1 MNRNDSPW
9 ANPALALALLR
20 PRNAAPKPQQPP
32 PCDTPSCQQ
41 AANKERETEKGKSP
55 CTPFKEKDKG
65 KEFPPSPAHTP
76 ARAYAQG
83 EQEQDKQEQVG
94 LGHVLKQE
102 QDKQEQVGLG
112 HVSKQEQ
119 EQSYTGRID
128 YNFVMDPRRDPVQ
141 MAMIALNIPA
151 THLWNGK
158 VYTHAGLIRWL
169 IPQIGGEG
177 AFRELVYQQLCEN
190 ETDGDPRSYAA
201 VFFAKLYARRD
212 AMRGGEG
219 TPTACKKASA
229 NAAAR
234 LRTESREAR
243 RSVSGASLPCIGVDE
258 TRGGVA

>member
-20 PRNAAPKPQQPP
+20 PRNAAPKPQQLP
-32 PCDTPSCQQ
+32 PCDTLSCQQ
-41 AANKERETEKGKSP
+41 AVNKERETEKGKSP

-65 KEFPPSPAHTP
+65 KEIPPAPVCTP

-83 EQEQDKQEQVG
+83 E
-94 LGHVLKQE
+94 QE

>member
-1 MNRNDSPW
+1 MGSRRLGG
-9 ANPALALALLR
+9 ALTGSALALLR
-20 PRNAAPKPQQPP
+20 PTNAAPKPQQPP

-41 AANKERETEKGKSP
+41 AVNKERETEKGKSP

-65 KEFPPSPAHTP
+65 KENPPAPACTP
-76 ARAYAQG
+76 ARACAQG
-83 EQEQDKQEQVG
+83 EQEKQEQEKQEQVG

-102 QDKQEQVGLG
+102 QK
-112 HVSKQEQ
+112 
-119 EQSYTGRID
+119 QSYTGRID

-169 IPQIGGEG
+169 IPQIGGER
-177 AFRELVYQQLCEN
+177 AFRELVYQQLSEN
-190 ETDGDPRSYAA
+190 EADGDPRSYAA
-201 VFFAKLYARRD
+201 AFFAKLYARRD
-212 AMRGGEG
+212 ATRGGEG

-258 TRGGVA
+258 ARGGVA